1 MLRSTPRQQ
10 SIVTQ
15 LLRSRWLQPWEQI
28 DWPLLWAVLLL
39 TGIGGMFIR
48 STLLHS
54 HMETDWK
61 QHWVTGVV
69 GLIMA
74 MLVSR
79 SRYEYLQQWTWWI
92 YGITNVFL
100 IAIRFVGRS
109 ELGAQSWI
117 SIGGFNVQPS
127 EFAKVAVIIVMA
139 SILSIEPANTIG
151 SMLRSLG
158 VLVIPTGLIFVQP
171 DLGTALVFGA
181 IAIGM
186 LYWANAK
193 PGWLLLLLSPL
204 VAAILFA
211 NSKPIW
217 LIWTILMG
225 LVGWRS
231 LPWYRVGALAS
242 WLVNLASGPLI
253 GQWAWSNVLKPH
265 QRDRLS
271 MFLDPTKDALG
282 AGYHLIQSQ
291 IAIGSGGLWGKGLN
305 QGSQTQLEFI
315 PEQHTDFIFSAVGE
329 ELGFLGGFFVV
340 LVFWFVCVRLVLIAQ
355 NARDDFGSLL
365 AIGVLSM
372 IIFQVLVN
380 IGMTIGVS
388 PVTGIPLPWLSYG
401 RSALL
406 TNFLALGIVES
417 VANGRQRFR
426 S

>member
-1 MLRSTPRQQ
+1 MLRPTSRQQ
-10 SIVTQ
+10 PLLTQ
-15 LLRSRWLQPWEQI
+15 ILRSRWLQPWEQI
-28 DWPLLWAVLLL
+28 DWSLLVAVLLL

-54 HMETDWK
+54 NMETDWK
-61 QHWVTGVV
+61 QHWVTGVI
-69 GLIMA
+69 GLILA
-74 MLVSR
+74 MVVSR

-92 YGITNVFL
+92 YGFTNLSL
-100 IAIRFVGRS
+100 ILVRIIGKS

-117 SIGGFNVQPS
+117 GVGGFNIQPS
-127 EFAKVAVIIVMA
+127 EFAKVGVIIVMA
-139 SILSIEPANTIG
+139 SILSIEPAQTIG
-151 SMLRSLG
+151 SMLRTLG
-158 VLVIPTGLIFVQP
+158 VLALPTVLIFIQP
-171 DLGTALVFGA
+171 DLGSSLVFGA

-186 LYWANAK
+186 LYWANAN

-204 VAAILFA
+204 ISAILFA
-211 NSKPIW
+211 NSLPIW
-217 LIWTILMG
+217 LTWVAITGVI
-225 LVGWRS
+225 GWRC
-231 LPWYRVGALAS
+231 LPWYRLGALGA
-242 WLVNLASGPLI
+242 LVVNLVSGGL
-253 GQWAWSNVLKPH
+253 GRWAWDHILKSH

-271 MFLDPTKDALG
+271 MFLDPTKDPLG

-291 IAIGSGGLWGKGLN
+291 IAIGSGGLWGKGIN

-329 ELGFLGGFFVV
+329 ELGFIGAFLVV
-340 LVFWFVCVRLVLIAQ
+340 AMFWFICFRLVMIAQ

-365 AIGVLSM
+365 AVGVLSM
-372 IIFQVLVN
+372 IVFQVLVN

-406 TNFLALGIVES
+406 TNFLALGLVEA

-426 S
+426 N